1 MEGGKDIK
9 AAVEERGT
17 IMIELPNLSFS
28 LREIVGCSTVQFIL
42 SFYRTFEFLVLE
54 YVHDPSPQN
63 ALASS

>member
-9 AAVEERGT
+9 AAVEERGA

-42 SFYRTFEFLVLE
+42 SFYRTFEFLVL
-54 YVHDPSPQN
+54 VRT
-63 ALASS
+63 